1 MKAIEFGSRA
11 EQGRCYLERGATGL
25 VVCYLAP
32 EPDGTYTARRDWY
45 SDPKVALAE
54 LAKADA
60 AITEQKITETRI
72 ADAGRAA
79 LTAEPVRR

>member
-11 EQGRCYLERGATGL
+11 EQGRCYLERCATGL

-54 LAKADA
+54 LSKADA
-60 AITEQKITETRI
+60 VITEQKITATRL
-72 ADAGRAA
+72 ADADR
-79 LTAEPVRR
+79 TAVLVEAMR